1 MKTWTA
7 TSDTTATPDA
17 IMAMLTD
24 PDAARRWAPVPFEV
38 EEMDSERLETGSRA
52 RVAGSLGGISVGFDL
67 DVAEVTGNRL
77 ALSAD
82 GPIGFDVAY
91 ELEGSDAGSSI
102 AATVAVRGGRGLS
115 GRLLA
120 KATEALLGGGALDGA
135 LERITREALVEAPL
149 H

>member
-7 TSDTTATPDA
+7 TSTTTASPDA

-38 EEMDSERLETGSRA
+38 EQMDSDRLEAGARA

-67 DVAEVTGNRL
+67 DVAEATGRRL

-82 GPIGFDVAY
+82 GPTGFDVAY
-91 ELEGSDAGSSI
+91 ELEGSEEGSSI

-120 KATEALLGGGALDGA
+120 KATEALLVGGALDAA
-135 LERITREALVEAPL
+135 LERITREALSDNPL